1 MPDQQNILRHNFTSP
16 QLIASLGHWNQG
28 HLRRWKTKMRK
39 SILTDLLLQ
48 SLLYAM
54 KKAKNMVRQADRK
67 TDHQERLKGQL
78 TKIYR

>member
-1 MPDQQNILRHNFTSP
+1 
-16 QLIASLGHWNQG
+16 
-28 HLRRWKTKMRK
+28 MRK

-54 KKAKNMVRQADRK
+54 KKATKNMARQAERK
-67 TDHQERLKGQL
+67 TDHQERLEGQL

>member
-1 MPDQQNILRHNFTSP
+1 
-16 QLIASLGHWNQG
+16 
-28 HLRRWKTKMRK
+28 MRK

-54 KKAKNMVRQADRK
+54 KKAKNMRQAERK
-67 TDHQERLKGQL
+67 KDHQERLKGQL